1 MGATLLWI
9 ANATAQPQTAQ
20 IEHSGGALVGG
31 ALVGVTLDEASFE
44 QACRDP

>member
-20 IEHSGGALVGG
+20 IEHSGGALVG
-31 ALVGVTLDEASFE
+31 VTLDEASFE